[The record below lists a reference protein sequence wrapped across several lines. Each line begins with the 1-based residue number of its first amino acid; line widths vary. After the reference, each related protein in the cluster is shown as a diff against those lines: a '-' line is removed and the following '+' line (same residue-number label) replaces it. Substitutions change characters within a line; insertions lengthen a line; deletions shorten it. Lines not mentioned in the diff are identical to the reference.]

1 MASSKLTGALP
12 ALDGSS
18 LTGLHYDMAFNAGY
32 DADLALEDLEV
43 ATYGVLIMGRNG
55 VFDGEVGHLETVALG
70 AAVVIDIEKNGTTI
84 YATKP
89 QFVIDSNNMTAGVL
103 DSGQLS
109 FSSGDRITFKV
120 TAIGSTA
127 GNIGAG
133 LRFLLKT
140 RV

>member
-1 MASSKLTGALP
+1 
-12 ALDGSS
+12 
-18 LTGLHYDMAFNAGY
+18 
-32 DADLALEDLEV
+32 
-43 ATYGVLIMGRNG
+43 MGRNG
-55 VFDGEVGHLETVALG
+55 VFDGELIHLETVALG

-89 QFVIDSNNMTAGVL
+89 QFVTNSSNMTAGVL